1 MKDVPLFQK
10 NQELTGQVLDL
21 THEGLGVVKIE
32 DYPFFIEGAL
42 PGERIDFKAIKIG
55 RKFGYGKLLKILD
68 ESPDRVEMKDNK
80 GRLTGTMTL
89 QHLSYPG
96 QLAFKKRQVQN
107 AFQRIGHF
115 NQVQVNATLGMDEP
129 WQYRNKAQIPVQM
142 IHGQLETGFYRKNS
156 HQLIPVENY
165 YIQDPVIDQAILKI
179 RDVLRTLSIP
189 AYDEDH
195 HTGLIRHII
204 VKRGHYSGQVMVVL
218 VTKGR
223 DIPRQDQLVA
233 ALHQEI
239 PAMVSLMQNINT
251 QKTNRILGQE
261 THCLWGQDFY
271 QDQMLGLT
279 FKISAQSFYQVN
291 TPQAE
296 RVYQWALDQADL
308 KGDET
313 VLDAYCGIGTLSL
326 VLAQKAGQVY
336 AMEVVPEAIEMAKQ
350 NAHLNQLDNVHF
362 EAGKAEVILP
372 QWQAQGIHF
381 DVAVVDP
388 PRKGLDPDFIKTLID
403 LSPDRI
409 VYVSCN
415 PATLARDCRHF
426 ADAGYQVQTIQPF
439 DLFPQTTHVET
450 CAVLTKS
457 SASED

>member
-1 MKDVPLFQK
+1 MKDVPLFHK

-42 PGERIDFKAIKIG
+42 PGERIDFKAIKIE

-68 ESPDRVEMKDNK
+68 ESPDRVKTKDDK

-89 QHLSYPG
+89 QHLSYPA
-96 QLAFKKRQVQN
+96 QLAFKQRQVQN

-115 NQVQVNATLGMDEP
+115 KQVQVNATLGMDEP

-142 IHGQLETGFYRKNS
+142 IDGQLETGFYRKNS
-156 HQLIPVENY
+156 HQLIPVEDY

-179 RDVLRTLSIP
+179 RGVLRTLAIP

-195 HTGLIRHII
+195 HIGLIRHII

-218 VTKGR
+218 VTNGR

-233 ALHQEI
+233 ALQQEI

-308 KGDET
+308 SGDET

-362 EAGKAEVILP
+362 EAGKAEAILP

-388 PRKGLDPDFIKTLID
+388 PRKGLDPDFIQTLID
-403 LSPDRI
+403 LAPDRI

-439 DLFPQTTHVET
+439 DLFPQTTHVESV
-450 CAVLTKS
+450 VLMTRS
-457 SASED
+457 D